1 LNVLDK
7 LVQMDMVLTRQE
19 KEDLV
24 LDLYNQGRTYREIA
38 EEARMSPRDIGVI
51 VNRAA
56 DKKEMEKGKEYQDM
70 QNIDDKK
77 QDEPK
82 PSLPTQAYRLFS
94 KGKTPIEVAVTL
106 DLGESEV
113 TRLYKEYLNLIQLHN
128 FYLVY
133 EETEGEIEPFLK
145 LYELSK
151 AKEMGTKEVINL
163 LEIANNDLPALE
175 NRYNRLKKE
184 ADDIE
189 YRNANSN
196 RILQNVES
204 QIITSSQIVN
214 SYNITCEEARI
225 KIDCLRNEKVG
236 LRKMVRQFKRNNEE
250 YLKIKKT
257 VEQEVTRILLEG
269 KELLN
274 LAFYSLME
282 SMRMDPD
289 KYSSI
294 IYYNPS
300 TIGYGNPFY
309 EPSYI
314 HGQQNQ
320 QYLSLDSFFDAYKTT
335 LLDES
340 EKLYKNLVRER
351 VNSIIAN
358 YISKSAS
365 VPSAAT
371 VNNQFEMM
379 NEKKGS

>member
-1 LNVLDK
+1 
-7 LVQMDMVLTRQE
+7 MVLTRQE
-19 KEDLV
+19 KENLV
-24 LDLYNQGRTYREIA
+24 LGLYNQGRTYREIA
-38 EEARMSPRDIGVI
+38 EEARMSPRDIGII

-56 DKKEMEKGKEYQDM
+56 DKKEIEKGKEYQDI

-77 QDEPK
+77 QNEPK
-82 PSLPTQAYRLFS
+82 VSLSTQSYRLFS
-94 KGKTPIEVAVTL
+94 KGKAPIEVAVTL

-113 TRLYKEYLNLIQLHN
+113 TRLYKEYLNLIQLHDL
-128 FYLVY
+128 YLVY
-133 EETEGEIEPFLK
+133 EETEGEIEPLLK

-151 AKEMGTKEVINL
+151 AKGMANKEVINL
-163 LEIANNDLPALE
+163 LEIANNGLPALE
-175 NRYNRLKKE
+175 YRYDRLKKE
-184 ADDIE
+184 ADYIE
-189 YRNANSN
+189 CRNANSN
-196 RILQNVES
+196 RILQNIEN
-204 QIITSSQIVN
+204 QITTSSQILN
-214 SYNITCEEARI
+214 SYNITCEQAKI
-225 KIDCLRNEKVG
+225 KMDCLHNEMMG
-236 LRKMVRQFKRNNEE
+236 LRRMVRQFKRNNEE

-257 VEQEVTRILLEG
+257 IEQEVTHILLEG

-282 SMRMDPD
+282 SMSMDPD

-294 IYYNPS
+294 IYYNRTSS

-335 LLDES
+335 LLDDS
-340 EKLYKNLVRER
+340 EKLYKALVRER

-365 VPSAAT
+365 VQSAT
-371 VNNQFEMM
+371 IVNNQFEMM
-379 NEKKGS
+379 NEKKSS